1 MICGFRATGTGGQV
15 LARKARVLK
24 PGSRDCPIA
33 LGMNFVQN
41 PANLSRTE
49 STHKAMAN
57 LIAPQDF
64 RTSALALPASSDRW
78 QRQLEGVQDFD
89 LVTEIVG
96 RAFKPHSME
105 LLDPLHTLN
114 TRFYSTQVG
123 RISLFFL
130 EYGAEVK
137 VAPDCFDGFV
147 LVEIPLQG
155 GGHYRCGRESLMG
168 STAHAAVMSPDK
180 TIHLDLA
187 PQLSQLI
194 MRIDQ
199 SLIDQACA
207 GHLGGQL
214 RDPVSFGLHFDLG
227 SQAGRAW
234 TGMLNHVM
242 EGVSSFPQLLD
253 NAMYC
258 RHIEQVFIDTLLYG
272 HMHNYSHRFELTHTH
287 PALAPGYVRRAVE
300 YLEMHA
306 AEPVTVDMLAA
317 AVGVSSRA
325 LFVAFREAYDQTPMG
340 YLREFRL
347 QQVRRA
353 LLAGSVATESLTQLA
368 LQWGFFHYGRFAQYY
383 RDRLGERPQET
394 VRRRYH

>member
-1 MICGFRATGTGGQV
+1 MNCLDVMDDLRFSRHKTEARARTQCPDPAPWLQGLPHCFRYE
-15 LARKARVLK
+15 L
-24 PGSRDCPIA
+24 CPE
-33 LGMNFVQN
+33 FRE
-41 PANLSRTE
+41 PKSRTK

-64 RTSALALPASSDRW
+64 ELPRWPCPQSSDRW

-147 LVEIPLQG
+147 LVEIPLAGRRPLSLRPRIIDGQHGLCRGHVAGQDHSPGSGAPALATDHAHRPEPDRPGLRRPSWRAAQG
-155 GGHYRCGRESLMG
+155 SR
-168 STAHAAVMSPDK
+168 
-180 TIHLDLA
+180 
-187 PQLSQLI
+187 
-194 MRIDQ
+194 
-199 SLIDQACA
+199 
-207 GHLGGQL
+207 QL
-214 RDPVSFGLHFDLG
+214 RVHSIPG

-272 HMHNYSHRFELTHTH
+272 HMHNYSHCFELRRIY

-325 LFVAFREAYDQTPMG
+325 GSYLARPMTRRPWAICVNSG
-340 YLREFRL
+340 YSRC
-347 QQVRRA
+347 
-353 LLAGSVATESLTQLA
+353 AGPA
-368 LQWGFFHYGRFAQYY
+368 GRQRHRKA
-383 RDRLGERPQET
+383 
-394 VRRRYH
+394 